1 MILTSLAIVA
11 ATYFSSRH
19 YRKKAV
25 NNLSE
30 TGKQK
35 EAQGNHPKLFLEKES
50 YTKKG
55 LKYRALAWAIV
66 ILGLVLAVVGYFIN
80 LK

>member
-11 ATYFSSRH
+11 VTYFSSRH

-30 TGKQK
+30 AGKQK
-35 EAQGNHPKLFLEKES
+35 QAQQNRPKLFLGKDS

-55 LKYRALAWAIV
+55 LIYRSVVWAIV
-66 ILGLVLAVVGYFIN
+66 IAGLVLVACSIYFHF
-80 LK
+80 

>member
-11 ATYFSSRH
+11 VTYFSSRH
-19 YRKKAV
+19 YRKKAT

-30 TGKQK
+30 TGKQ
-35 EAQGNHPKLFLEKES
+35 EQAQSNRPKLFLGKDS

-55 LKYRALAWAIV
+55 LMYRTVVWAIV
-66 ILGLVLAVVGYFIN
+66 VAGIVLVASSIYFHF
-80 LK
+80 